1 MKRTDRFRFIY
12 KDKTKEQILDVLEA
26 VHKRNVLLEVS
37 EKKHQQ
43 TMEALRKSE
52 EKYYNLFENV
62 NDIILF
68 MDLKGNIIDANKK
81 AEEISGYSRENL
93 PVSVL
98 TLISPIDALKF
109 ASRLK
114 KLLIEKKLPPAVY
127 TLKTKNG
134 EKIMVEIT
142 SSLVETK
149 AKSRGLMVVG
159 RDITERK
166 KVEERIKNSLKEK
179 EVLLKEIHHR
189 VKNNM
194 QIVSS
199 LLHLQE
205 MHLKDHSIQK
215 AFRESQSRIRSMA
228 LVYEKLY
235 HSEDLAR
242 IDIKE
247 YIDSLS
253 ADLFRTYNVNPV
265 DITLKNNVKD
275 IYLTLETAIPCC
287 LIINDLVSNSLRHAF
302 PPAKD
307 PMEGGKRNKPENRIQ
322 VDFFSGKG
330 EKNENEYTMT
340 MVVRDNGI
348 GFPGEFEYKKV
359 DTLGFQLVSMFVKK
373 LRGTI
378 ELNSRCGAETRI
390 TFSTGTGKK

>member
-1 MKRTDRFRFIY
+1 MKRTDRYRFIY
-12 KDKTKEQILDVLEA
+12 KDKSKEQLLDVLEA
-26 VHKRNVLLEVS
+26 VHKRNAQLEVS

-62 NDIILF
+62 NDIILS

-81 AEEISGYSRENL
+81 AEEISGYSREDL

-98 TLISPIDALKF
+98 SLINPIDALKF

-114 KLLIEKKLPPAVY
+114 KLLIEKKLPPTEY

-134 EKIMVEIT
+134 EKITVEIT
-142 SSLVETK
+142 SSLIEK
-149 AKSRGLMVVG
+149 KGKSRGIMVVG

-166 KVEERIKNSLKEK
+166 KAEVRIKNSLKEK

-194 QIVSS
+194 QIISS

-205 MHLKDHSIQK
+205 MHLKDQSIQK
-215 AFRESQSRIRSMA
+215 AFRESQNRIRSMA
-228 LVYEKLY
+228 LIYEKLY

-242 IDIKE
+242 IDMRE

-253 ADLFRTYNVNPV
+253 ADLFRTYNVNPI
-265 DITLKNNVKD
+265 DITLQNDVKE

-287 LIINDLVSNSLRHAF
+287 LIINDLVSNSLKHAF
-302 PPAKD
+302 PPEKD
-307 PMEGGKRNKPENRIQ
+307 NMEGGKRNKPKGQIQ
-322 VDFFSGKG
+322 VSFSSRKRK
-330 EKNENEYTMT
+330 KNGNEYTM
-340 MVVRDNGI
+340 VVHDNGI
-348 GFPGEFEYKKV
+348 GFPDEFNYKKV
-359 DTLGFQLVSMFVKK
+359 ETLGFQLVSMFVKK

-378 ELNSRCGAETRI
+378 ELSSRCGAETRI
-390 TFSTGTGKK
+390 TFSSREGKK